1 MMVEAIQV
9 RGMTGRIPPGSFK
22 AYSTVAGPA
31 IVISVFS
38 RVFIVL
44 SSYMSNIHKRIRFVK
59 LHDGP
64 LVPMVHD
71 DQKENRLQFLGE
83 NDRARFLKSEVM
95 LICCFQKK
103 KKREEKRKEKTGD
116 LLEGSNGQKK
126 KRAFCQAGKN

>member
-1 MMVEAIQV
+1 
-9 RGMTGRIPPGSFK
+9 MTGRIPPGSFK

-103 KKREEKRKEKTGD
+103 KREKKKEKKKLETYSRDLTVKRKKELSVK
-116 LLEGSNGQKK
+116 Q
-126 KRAFCQAGKN
+126 GKINHPACT